1 MKTHT
6 IRWNGSGAHKI
17 VTFTPQYLKILK
29 SSHRDAVSLMIMKL
43 LKDLKDLTG
52 IMHTIDYDV
61 MTVLENNFD
70 KKVIQCSISTNNI
83 KKWFEQ
89 GYLNGTLGDCEN
101 DIEYLNLFYNTF
113 FNRKDII

>member
-6 IRWNGSGAHKI
+6 IRWNGSRAHKI

-29 SSHRDAVSLMIMKL
+29 NSHRDAVSLMIMKL

-52 IMHTIDYDV
+52 IKHIIDYNV
-61 MTVLENNFD
+61 MTILEDHFD
-70 KKVIQCSISTNNI
+70 KKVIQCSISVNYV

-89 GYLNGTLGDCEN
+89 GYLNATLGDCGN

-113 FNRKDII
+113 FKGDNK